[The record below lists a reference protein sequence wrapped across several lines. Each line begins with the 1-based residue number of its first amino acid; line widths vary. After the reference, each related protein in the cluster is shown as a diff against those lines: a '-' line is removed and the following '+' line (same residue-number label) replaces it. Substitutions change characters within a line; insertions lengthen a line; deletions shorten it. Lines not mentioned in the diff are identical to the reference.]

1 MKDLVLTTWAVLA
14 LALVPPSGPA
24 VIAGARPSPMQ
35 GVWHSGDTTLRINVT
50 GSEAKGLFAAVSQ
63 EARRLGFKPSDTSFV
78 ATVMG
83 NYLYGQQTIRY
94 DGSCHPHGR
103 KVSLIGR
110 LSPNGQVLAMHFYNV
125 VVDPNC
131 QETGQV
137 SVTETLWQR
146 QPDR

>member
-1 MKDLVLTTWAVLA
+1 V
-14 LALVPPSGPA
+14 
-24 VIAGARPSPMQ
+24 Q
-35 GVWHSGDTTLRINVT
+35 GVWRSGDTTLRINVT
-50 GSEAKGLFAAVSQ
+50 GSEAKGLFTAVSR
-63 EARRLGFKPSDTSFV
+63 EARALGFKPGDTSFA

-83 NYLYGQQTIRY
+83 NYLHGQQTIRY
-94 DGSCHPHGR
+94 GGSCHPQGR
-103 KVSLIGR
+103 KVSLMGR

-125 VVDPNC
+125 AVDPNC